1 MRSDILAFIQKA
13 HEKLG
18 INAYYIPDGDIY
30 VVTKNGKAVQNFT
43 SYHFYQIPKY
53 FRLREWRA
61 MIKIGLNQN
70 MGEKTV
76 QEQIKQNMSLGKR
89 II

>member
-1 MRSDILAFIQKA
+1 MRSDIVAFIEKA
-13 HEKLG
+13 HRLLG

-43 SYHFYQIPKY
+43 SFHFYQQPKH
-53 FRLREWRA
+53 FRLREWRGI
-61 MIKIGLNQN
+61 IKLGINQN
-70 MGEKTV
+70 MGEASVK
-76 QEQIKQNMSLGKR
+76 EQIKQTMSYGKR